1 MVKKMTLMLLLI
13 IAALLLGTALYLQ
26 QPKFGSLPDG
36 ARLEKL
42 ESSPHYSNGKFQNLV
57 PTTVVVNERNLLSL
71 WWDFLFAKKERL
83 TPSEA
88 IPVVKTDLKIFD
100 ISSDV
105 VIWLG
110 HSSYYMQLGGK
121 RILIDPVFSAYASP
135 VSFANKAFAGTNLY
149 TAEDMPEIDCL
160 IISHDHWDHLDYF
173 SIIALKPKINHVV
186 CGLGVGNYFAQWGF
200 EEKRIHE
207 ADWYEQVPLEDN
219 FLVHVLPA
227 RHYSGRMLS
236 KDKTLWIGAAF
247 VTRER
252 QVFFS
257 GDSGYGPHFK
267 EIGERF
273 RGFDLAILDA
283 GQYDTNWPSIHMT
296 PEEAAQAAEELQTHS
311 LLLGHIGK
319 FAIANHPWDEPF
331 QRIVSAS
338 QNKPYQLITP
348 LIGEIVELA
357 NSQQV
362 FSRWWEQVE

>member
-1 MVKKMTLMLLLI
+1 MYTIIFILLVISVATFVIINQTQFGKLPSGEKMSRIKNSLNFSDGQFKNLSFTPTFAEDVSKWEMI
-13 IAALLLGTALYLQ
+13 RDGIFKINKRKAPQT
-26 QPKFGSLPDG
+26 SLP
-36 ARLEKL
+36 
-42 ESSPHYSNGKFQNLV
+42 S
-57 PTTVVVNERNLLSL
+57 
-71 WWDFLFAKKERL
+71 
-83 TPSEA
+83 
-88 IPVVKTDLKIFD
+88 VKTEIKNLDPQK
-100 ISSDV
+100 DV
-105 VIWLG
+105 LIWFG
-110 HSSYYMQLGGK
+110 HSSYFMQVDGK
-121 RILIDPVFSAYASP
+121 KILVDPVFSGHASP
-135 VSFANKAFAGTNLY
+135 FSFMVKSFKGSDIY
-149 TAEDMPEIDCL
+149 SPEDLPAIDYL
-160 IISHDHWDHLDYF
+160 IITHDHWDHLDYF

-252 QVFFS
+252 RVFFS

-273 RGFDLAILDA
+273 HGFDLAILDA

-338 QNKPYQLITP
+338 QNKTYQLLTP

-357 NSQQV
+357 TSQQV